1 MKEFLLN
8 LIAISVVLFIS
19 NCSKLPKQPVKEIQ
33 SVDGEKLVRQLWSDF
48 KRNNREVFE
57 NWIADG
63 FQSVHQDGSRN
74 KAEQITLLM
83 NLNLGDYTLSNF
95 KTTQNEN
102 VVIVSYT
109 VSVHEMIDGNALPT
123 APAQRL
129 SIFQKIDNDWKWI
142 AHANL
147 NPMNK

>member
-1 MKEFLLN
+1 MKKFLLN

-63 FQSVHQDGSRN
+63 FQSIHQDGSRN

-102 VVIVSYT
+102 IVIVTYT
-109 VSVHEMIDGNALPT
+109 VSVHETIDGKVLPT
-123 APAQRL
+123 SPAQRL